1 MNRRKLGVIIFILL
15 ILYGLSAMAVAEEG
29 AEELHIEYEEPNG
42 KNQYYTKKPTVTVYH
57 GGKDVITKIQLK
69 QEEEILLEK
78 TIDNG
83 EKEFRIEGEEFKEGR
98 HILCVW
104 QENEK
109 GEVIE
114 ETKIEREFHID
125 TVSPEK
131 TVFQYE
137 GSSEGKILYF
147 QKETVVKLQAKD
159 NGAGVE
165 NIFYQIGKGET
176 KKESADEIQIELPKE
191 FKGEITAW
199 VEDKAGNRGDTAVS
213 KYIVCD
219 AKLPQIEIHTDL
231 EEGKWYSQNVN
242 AEIIV
247 EENGVSS
254 GVASIR
260 CYFNGKQV
268 KEIEKLPEF
277 CQSERVKLQ
286 IKEFGELL
294 VEVRD
299 YAGNISWKKQKM
311 LIDKEKP
318 EITVSGSYPNMITSR
333 TVHLEISAK
342 DRKQLKEASFIV
354 KRKNDA
360 GESVFSEKKETKFVK
375 NSWIT
380 DLEIEEDGIYT
391 IELKAVDMAGN
402 VERKEEKII
411 VDKTN
416 PIIRYVED
424 LDGKWIKSFEWRYP
438 LSEFIFDLTKFRYE
452 IRLDGKMQTLFL
464 TERKEGK
471 HIFYVK
477 ATDVA
482 GNEAVARAEFVIDH
496 TKPEIFVEGAADNES
511 YEEKTEIKLG
521 VKDSTER
528 LEEVWINGEKQKT
541 DADSK
546 LFRFTADEIR
556 DYNIVARAV
565 DLAGNQSVKNINFSI
580 MEKKNILEKVFAP
593 IETEKPKNQ
602 KEKKEHKKQEVYL
615 IAGIVILAMMGIM
628 FGYKMKKRPHKR
640 EDAE

>member
-1 MNRRKLGVIIFILL
+1 M
-15 ILYGLSAMAVAEEG
+15 
-29 AEELHIEYEEPNG
+29 
-42 KNQYYTKKPTVTVYH
+42 
-57 GGKDVITKIQLK
+57 
-69 QEEEILLEK
+69 
-78 TIDNG
+78 
-83 EKEFRIEGEEFKEGR
+83 
-98 HILCVW
+98 
-104 QENEK
+104 
-109 GEVIE
+109 
-114 ETKIEREFHID
+114 
-125 TVSPEK
+125 
-131 TVFQYE
+131 
-137 GSSEGKILYF
+137 
-147 QKETVVKLQAKD
+147 
-159 NGAGVE
+159 
-165 NIFYQIGKGET
+165 
-176 KKESADEIQIELPKE
+176 
-191 FKGEITAW
+191 
-199 VEDKAGNRGDTAVS
+199 
-213 KYIVCD
+213 
-219 AKLPQIEIHTDL
+219 
-231 EEGKWYSQNVN
+231 
-242 AEIIV
+242 
-247 EENGVSS
+247 
-254 GVASIR
+254 
-260 CYFNGKQV
+260 
-268 KEIEKLPEF
+268 
-277 CQSERVKLQ
+277 
-286 IKEFGELL
+286 
-294 VEVRD
+294 
-299 YAGNISWKKQKM
+299 
-311 LIDKEKP
+311 
-318 EITVSGSYPNMITSR
+318 
-333 TVHLEISAK
+333 
-342 DRKQLKEASFIV
+342 

-424 LDGKWIKSFEWRYP
+424 LDGKWIKVLNGYP
-438 LSEFIFDLTKFRYE
+438 LSRVYFDLTKFRYE
-452 IRLDGKMQTLFL
+452 IRLDGENADLFL
-464 TERKEGK
+464 TEKRK

-565 DLAGNQSVKNINFSI
+565 DLARNQSVKNINFPLWR
-580 MEKKNILEKVFAP
+580 KKNILEKVFAP
-593 IETEKPKNQ
+593 VKDRKNRKSKGEERTQ
-602 KEKKEHKKQEVYL
+602 KQEVYL

-640 EDAE
+640 EDASNHLHDPQHIL